1 MARTINFDFAQ
12 AGGQV
17 ITEGVLTIAPT
28 QNWVSSGGAV
38 VVPSGNPVQ
47 LVNGKAS
54 IAGVEPTPAA
64 ADGWRYQVQLETTDR
79 RVHTWI
85 VEVPTGTTPINFS
98 ALPVLE
104 SVTLPLD
111 ATGAQLKIW
120 MDSIR
125 SYAASANTNSVNAL
139 GQAAALNTR
148 VTALEAGGGGGGGGT
163 VYPGTLVVV
172 NKIGTSWPA
181 RPTASADVVVA
192 WRGTTPA
199 PPIVSSGVNGMRNNI
214 DVFWRT
220 Q

>member
-54 IAGVEPTPAA
+54 IAGVESTPAA
-64 ADGWRYQVQLETTDR
+64 TDGWRYQVQLETTDR

-85 VEVPTGTTPINFS
+85 VEVPAGTTPINFS
-98 ALPVLE
+98 ALPVQIA
-104 SVTLPLD
+104 VTLPLG
-111 ATGAQLKIW
+111 ATGAQLQTWI
-120 MDSIR
+120 DSVH

-139 GQAAALNTR
+139 GQTASLNTR
-148 VTALEAGGGGGGGGT
+148 VSDLEAGGGGGGGG
-163 VYPGTLVVV
+163 GTGNVDFIRKVGA
-172 NKIGTSWPA
+172 NWPA
-181 RPTASADVVVA
+181 RKNNSS
-192 WRGTTPA
+192 TTLFVWIGPAPA
-199 PPIVSSGVNGMRNNI
+199 PPIVSSGTGGMRNNL
-214 DVFWRT
+214 DVWWRT
-220 Q
+220 A

>member
-98 ALPVLE
+98 ALPVQIA
-104 SVTLPLD
+104 VTLPLG
-111 ATGAQLKIW
+111 ATGAQLQTWI
-120 MDSIR
+120 DSVH

-148 VTALEAGGGGGGGGT
+148 VNALEAGGGGGGGGGVGNFDIIRKVGET
-163 VYPGTLVVV
+163 
-172 NKIGTSWPA
+172 WPA
-181 RPTASADVVVA
+181 RPSSSGTVKYA
-192 WRGTTPA
+192 WVGPAPA
-199 PPIVSSGVNGMRNNI
+199 PPIVASGTSGMRNNV
-214 DVFWRT
+214 DFWWRT
-220 Q
+220 A